1 VDTAFLNLNGRPV
14 VSYSLSA
21 FEECSDIDGVA
32 VVAPK
37 ERMTEVQ
44 RVVQL
49 FGCTK
54 VRRIAA
60 GTTQRLTSL
69 KAALDC
75 LDDDVTILAIHQVS
89 RPCVTSTLIS
99 ETIKTAKRYDCG
111 IAAARMM
118 EPVRVVP
125 KGHKIVET
133 LDAGTAWSSQTP
145 IACRLELLQKALK
158 ADQKRKSSV
167 QDEAHA
173 IERLK
178 KTVHVVSAPTT
189 NIRINGA
196 DDLAL
201 AEAIMRV
208 Q

>member
-1 VDTAFLNLNGRPV
+1 
-14 VSYSLSA
+14 
-21 FEECSDIDGVA
+21 
-32 VVAPK
+32 
-37 ERMTEVQ
+37 
-44 RVVQL
+44 
-49 FGCTK
+49 
-54 VRRIAA
+54 
-60 GTTQRLTSL
+60 
-69 KAALDC
+69 
-75 LDDDVTILAIHQVS
+75 
-89 RPCVTSTLIS
+89 
-99 ETIKTAKRYDCG
+99 
-111 IAAARMM
+111 
-118 EPVRVVP
+118 VVP